1 MVNFTRKFHP
11 VGFGAFY
18 TECHESGG
26 REINVVYDCGT
37 LKGETFIEGCIRKQF
52 PKEKTVIDILF
63 ISHFHKDH
71 INGVPFLIKHCIIKK
86 VVIPFIPKADRA
98 LFVVGEGLD
107 RSYEGLV
114 LDTEAYFGEETEIIR
129 ISRNGENDIPVNS
142 AEIIQPSGNPIEI
155 SLSLSISLKWTY
167 VPFNYNYTEYV
178 PKLKKK
184 LEERGLDYDKL
195 SDKKYLYKN
204 INEVKRAFK
213 EIEKDQNKTS
223 LILFYGLIKKN
234 PIDDCIALVK
244 NALIEVLI
252 DSDAGSLLNCVYFG
266 DASLKDDEI
275 VNAFKHEIL
284 EKFNLSYRTLQIPH
298 HGSMYNFN
306 SKIVESS
313 YISVVSCDFKSYN
326 LPDASVTKEIAK
338 AGSVLVAV
346 TDNPNTEFRECGKY

>member
-18 TECHESGG
+18 SECHESDG

-37 LKGETFIEGCIRKQF
+37 LKGESFIEGCIRKQF

-86 VVIPFIPKADRA
+86 VVIPFIPEEDRA
-98 LFVVGEGLD
+98 LFVVGEDLD
-107 RSYEGLV
+107 RRYEGLV
-114 LDTEAYFGEETEIIR
+114 LDTKTYFGGETEIIR
-129 ISRNGENDIPVNS
+129 ISRNGENNLPMNS
-142 AEIIQPSGNPIEI
+142 SEIIKPSGAPIEI
-155 SLSLSISLKWTY
+155 SSVLSMASKWIY

-184 LEERGLDYDKL
+184 LEKRGLDYDKL
-195 SDKKYLYKN
+195 SDKNYLLKH
-204 INEVKRAFK
+204 IDEVKRSFK
-213 EIEKDQNKTS
+213 ETVKDQNKTS
-223 LILFYGLIKKN
+223 LILFSGLIKSF
-234 PIDDCIALVK
+234 PCDDCIALVK

-275 VNAFKHEIL
+275 INAFKHEIL
-284 EKFNLSYRTLQIPH
+284 EKFKVSYRTLQIPH

-313 YISVVSCDFKSYN
+313 YISVISCNFKSYG
-326 LPDASVTKEIAK
+326 LPDASVTKEIVK
-338 AGSVLVAV
+338 MGSVLVAV